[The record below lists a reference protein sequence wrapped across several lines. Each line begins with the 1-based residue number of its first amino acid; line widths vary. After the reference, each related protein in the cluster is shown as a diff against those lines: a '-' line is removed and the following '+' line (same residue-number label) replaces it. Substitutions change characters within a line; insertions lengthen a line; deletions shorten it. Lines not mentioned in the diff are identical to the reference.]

1 MLFQFGPDPFFCQ
14 RAHLHDEVDPIAII
28 LIFQGNHPGI
38 QDLREGQRGCSLAL
52 GLEVDAV
59 ARQKALHASGDLRY
73 LYASGH
79 PRSPGLYRASFGRL
93 TSISPVSPGL
103 HGRDLL

>member
-38 QDLREGQRGCSLAL
+38 
-52 GLEVDAV
+52 
-59 ARQKALHASGDLRY
+59 
-73 LYASGH
+73 
-79 PRSPGLYRASFGRL
+79 
-93 TSISPVSPGL
+93 
-103 HGRDLL
+103 